1 MSQRH
6 DFPDDFI
13 AIWLLSGLP
22 LLIVEEQNRR
32 GDGGRPIPVH
42 RDYSRLGDI
51 GDQSAGRT
59 LENSGD

>member
-32 GDGGRPIPVH
+32 GDGGRPIPVLGA
-42 RDYSRLGDI
+42 YSRLGDI
-51 GDQSAGRT
+51 GDQRAGRT
-59 LENSGD
+59 P